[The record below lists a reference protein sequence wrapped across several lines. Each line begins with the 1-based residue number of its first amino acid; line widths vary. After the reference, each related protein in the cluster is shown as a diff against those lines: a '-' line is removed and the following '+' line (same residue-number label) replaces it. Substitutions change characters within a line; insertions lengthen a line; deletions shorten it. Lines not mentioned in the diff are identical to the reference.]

1 MKHIGMIRNVKDSD
15 SVNIEIPAE
24 LPFLQAICWHT
35 ENIRI
40 FTLKE
45 MLMCYETG
53 WKYKGILA
61 DLEGDELDFV
71 KKLAR
76 KIGSW
81 INCYV

>member
-1 MKHIGMIRNVKDSD
+1 MIQDVQNNDNT
-15 SVNIEIPAE
+15 NIEIPAK
-24 LPFLQAICWHT
+24 LPFLRAICWHT

-45 MLMCYETG
+45 MLVCYETG

-71 KKLAR
+71 KKLSQ

-81 INCYV
+81 ISCYV

>member
-1 MKHIGMIRNVKDSD
+1 MLQNLQQDNADIEVPVK
-15 SVNIEIPAE
+15 
-24 LPFLQAICWHT
+24 LPFLQAICWQT

-40 FTLKE
+40 FTLAE
-45 MLMCYETG
+45 MLTHYETG

-71 KKLAR
+71 KKLSR

-81 INCYV
+81 IACYV